1 MALRC
6 WLIVFILN
14 QALESALHILLK
26 QIAAVKILFY
36 STIYSIMRIV
46 IDTNVLFAG
55 FYSKNGASHQVLLRL
70 ASKQLTLALS
80 TPLLFEY
87 EDVLKRNPA
96 QLGLDEASIDL
107 ILDNLCAMSQHQ
119 RIYYLWR
126 PYLPDAKDDM
136 LLELA
141 VASNT
146 NTIVTHNLKDFSGI
160 VQFGVEAITP
170 KNLLERLP

>member
-1 MALRC
+1 
-6 WLIVFILN
+6 
-14 QALESALHILLK
+14 
-26 QIAAVKILFY
+26 
-36 STIYSIMRIV
+36 MRIV
-46 IDTNVLFAG
+46 MDTNVLFAG
-55 FYSKNGASHQVLLRL
+55 LYSKNGASHQLLLRL
-70 ASKQLTLALS
+70 AAKQLSLALS

-96 QLGLDEASIDL
+96 QLGLDDTSIDL

-119 RIYYLWR
+119 RIHYLWR

-146 NTIVTHNLKDFSGI
+146 NTIVIHNLKDFSGI
-160 VQFGVEAITP
+160 EPFGVAAITP
-170 KNLLERLP
+170 KKLLEHLP